1 VGAWGVGNFD
11 NDDAADWVSELCE
24 STGLASVTAALQAVI
39 SQKYIEAPECS
50 TALAAAE
57 VIAAL
62 SGRPLASLPEG
73 IVAWVRANSVVVDKD
88 LVSMALKA
96 IHRIETE
103 SELKELWEESDE
115 LTSWM
120 ATLENLRER
129 LGAA

>member
-1 VGAWGVGNFD
+1 
-11 NDDAADWVSELCE
+11 
-24 STGLASVTAALQAVI
+24 
-39 SQKYIEAPECS
+39 
-50 TALAAAE
+50 
-57 VIAAL
+57 
-62 SGRPLASLPEG
+62 
-73 IVAWVRANSVVVDKD
+73 VVVDKD

>member
-1 VGAWGVGNFD
+1 MSALG
-11 NDDAADWVSELCE
+11 E
-24 STGLASVTAALQAVI
+24 STGLASVTAALQAVN

-62 SGRPLASLPEG
+62 SGRPPELLPEE
-73 IVAWVRANSVVVDKD
+73 IVAWVRTNSVAVDKD

-96 IHRIETE
+96 IHRIETD

-115 LTSWM
+115 LASWL
-120 ATLENLRER
+120 ATLKNLKER